1 MREEWIVLVAAMAG
15 MLAGGAMT
23 FRYAIRAGQ
32 VSGER
37 ILQAQLLSA
46 EQRLKMRL
54 EAEAERRLH
63 EKLEESYG
71 KLMGWFFELDMV
83 VDSVW
88 IGIHSTDQEII
99 EETRTTLDKWP
110 WVTLK
115 PPQYVA
121 STQQYWSVAVRDLI
135 EKFYGDT
142 VDFVRFAQIVI
153 RSVDDSKGGD
163 DVKDRAMEKVWE
175 GRGKLRESIAK
186 IREQA
191 GVELMHPER
200 DLWQSIR

>member
-1 MREEWIVLVAAMAG
+1 MREEWIVFIAALAG

-32 VSGER
+32 ASVER
-37 ILQAQLLSA
+37 SLQAQLHSA

-54 EAEAERRLH
+54 ESETRQRRH
-63 EKLEESYG
+63 EKIEESYG
-71 KLMGWFFELDMV
+71 KLMGWFFELDLV

-88 IGIHSTDQEII
+88 IGLHSADQGII
-99 EETRTTLDKWP
+99 EETRTTLEKWP

-121 STQQYWSVAVRDLI
+121 STQHYWSVAVRDLVD
-135 EKFYGDT
+135 KFYGDT

-153 RSVDDSKGGD
+153 RSGDDSKEGD

-191 GVELMHPER
+191 GVELVHPEQ
-200 DLWQSIR
+200 DLWQSAR

>member
-1 MREEWIVLVAAMAG
+1 MAAMAG

-32 VSGER
+32 ASGER
-37 ILQAQLLSA
+37 SLQAQLLSA
-46 EQRLKMRL
+46 EQGLKMRL
-54 EAEAERRLH
+54 EAEARRRMQ

-99 EETRTTLDKWP
+99 EETRMTLHKWP

-142 VDFVRFAQIVI
+142 VDFVKFAQIVI
-153 RSVDDSKGGD
+153 RSVDDAKDGD
-163 DVKDRAMEKVWE
+163 DVKDQAMEKVWE